1 MPLPV
6 PGCHSL
12 HNNIMQDPKTNITVL
27 MIHRHVDIT
36 LNGPWK
42 CRHGTNLDEAIVNV
56 TVIKE
61 DNCVA
66 KHMTWT
72 FKGVMI
78 GVVIVLILSTVV
90 KTCKWNIVRHV
101 TRDFFCGKCCIIKPK
116 CYYATRLSI
125 GIVLTVF
132 VVIIPYV
139 SGILESGC
147 RGKENEQPSE
157 DKVNFR
163 QELLGEESE
172 QPSEDKEPFR
182 QELLG
187 EENEQPSEDKEN
199 FRQELL
205 GEESEQPSEDKE
217 PFRQELLGEENE
229 QPSEDKENF
238 RQELLGKE
246 VNNSI

>member
-90 KTCKWNIVRHV
+90 KTS
-101 TRDFFCGKCCIIKPK
+101 
-116 CYYATRLSI
+116 TRLSI